1 MLEGFEK
8 FTQQGRSF
16 KPKISIRKRGQIG
29 FNNGSINKFNLKE
42 YDFVVLYMNK
52 IDNKIAFK
60 FTSNGK
66 EEGAIKLVKRKN
78 NFFVSGKSFLDFYSI
93 AYDETVSM
101 DAMWD
106 DRAQIA
112 IVQLVSP
119 GSISEP
125 GKQSGSNQK
134 GDSDQQNRAG
144 GLHENA
150 SIGGNPIEDEF
161 KDI

>member
-16 KPKISIRKRGQIG
+16 KPRISIRKRGQIG

-42 YDFVVLYMNK
+42 FDFVVLYMNK
-52 IDNKIAFK
+52 ADNKIAFK
-60 FTSNGK
+60 FTNNAK

-78 NFFVSGKSFLDFYSI
+78 NYFVSGKSFLDFYSV

-101 DAMWD
+101 DAVWE
-106 DRAQIA
+106 DRSQVA
-112 IVQLVSP
+112 IVQLVNP
-119 GSISEP
+119 ESISENE
-125 GKQSGSNQK
+125 KQNDVNQQM
-134 GDSDQQNRAG
+134 DANVPNRDN
-144 GLHENA
+144 LT
-150 SIGGNPIEDEF
+150 EDEF